1 MIICSEC
8 GNAAPSPDGFC
19 TSCGALL
26 EWAGEKVETVA
37 ARPDRE
43 SAQGTPRQP
52 AAEAARPGP
61 EPLEI
66 EPEYT
71 GSYCWS
77 CGTRNA
83 EDRVF
88 CRACG
93 VQLDRTAAPEPRQPW
108 WRRLLARFRRS
119 RPRAAGERPAGF
131 LRHDAHE
138 QAAASNGSS
147 GLSGSSLSAAAK
159 RRPRFHRNR
168 RLPLSRL
175 APLLAILAL
184 LGIGLGP
191 ARAWVTTKVFGVVQ
205 TAQQHLHEQYVPD
218 TPVSATASSALPG
231 HGAQLAID
239 GVSTTY
245 WATDDKSGGIGD
257 TLTVRFANAVDI
269 ARVGLLSGEPGS
281 AFRSEPRP
289 QSMTLAATGDTPAKL
304 SFIDEAQFQ
313 NAAVSLKN
321 VTVLTITFDSVYPG
335 QQGHDMAVTE
345 IQFFTLK

>member
-26 EWAGEKVETVA
+26 EWAGEKVEAAT

-43 SAQGTPRQP
+43 SAQGVERQP
-52 AAEAARPGP
+52 AAEADRPGP
-61 EPLEI
+61 ELLAA

-77 CGTRNA
+77 CGARNA
-83 EDRVF
+83 EGRIF

-93 VQLDRTAAPEPRQPW
+93 EQLDRTALPEPRLSW
-108 WRRLLARFRRS
+108 WRRLLARLRGS

-131 LRHDAHE
+131 RRHGVPDTE
-138 QAAASNGSS
+138 AASK
-147 GLSGSSLSAAAK
+147 K
-159 RRPRFHRNR
+159 RRRFHRNR

-175 APLLAILAL
+175 APLLVVLAL
-184 LGIGLGP
+184 LGVGLGP
-191 ARAWVTTKVFGVVQ
+191 ARAWVTTKVFGAVQ
-205 TAQQHLHEQYVPD
+205 TAQHHLHEQYVSD
-218 TPVSATASSALPG
+218 TPVSATASSALAG

-245 WATDDKSGGIGD
+245 WATDDKKGGVGD

-269 ARVGLLSGEPGS
+269 SRVGLLSGEPGA
-281 AFRSEPRP
+281 AFRTEPRP
-289 QSMTLAATGDTPAKL
+289 QSMTLTANGNAPAKL
-304 SFIDEAQFQ
+304 SFVDEAQFQ

-321 VTVLTITFDSVYPG
+321 VTVLTITFDSVFPG
-335 QQGHDMAVTE
+335 QQGDEMAVSE
-345 IQFFTLK
+345 IQFFTLT